1 VLTGTVVVVT
11 AVVEVAGVV
20 EVATPAVVEEVADD
34 VVIVVVTL
42 VARGREPEQADAASI
57 TTDAAKA
64 FGKRRPFMLLLLA
77 LSVGLDVQFEYSS
90 TKFYHM
96 I

>member
-42 VARGREPEQADAASI
+42 VARGREPEQADTASI

-64 FGKRRPFMLLLLA
+64 FGKRRLFMLLCLRCRSLRM
-77 LSVGLDVQFEYSS
+77 SGSNTHPQSF
-90 TKFYHM
+90 
-96 I
+96 II